1 MKLHLFIKNRY
12 RFKRNVKNQLTKS
25 AFTLAIQ
32 KNMWY
37 NYIAVIGAQ
46 YETLTLCF
54 QRADESLQSLCFI
67 IRKENECA
75 GVCCFIIAPINDIFF
90 EKELLQHV
98 KDRF

>member
-1 MKLHLFIKNRY
+1 MKLHLFIENHY

-46 YETLTLCF
+46 HEMLAVCF
-54 QRADESLQSLCFI
+54 QLSDEFLYSLCFI
-67 IRKENECA
+67 IRKENE
-75 GVCCFIIAPINDIFF
+75 IYKNISHI
-90 EKELLQHV
+90 
-98 KDRF
+98 DRTFWRFAK

>member
-46 YETLTLCF
+46 HEMLAVCF
-54 QRADESLQSLCFI
+54 QLSDEFLYSLCLI

-90 EKELLQHV
+90 
-98 KDRF
+98 